1 MLDTQETTE
10 AKYKKW
16 EKEPVPHG
24 WDDEL
29 ISLDMFDLDMVL
41 FDQFDIFFRCVKN
54 DNIIFDDTS
63 IFT

>member
-41 FDQFDIFFRCVKN
+41 FDQFDIFF
-54 DNIIFDDTS
+54 
-63 IFT
+63 